1 MIGKRPE
8 VKILVVD
15 DREDNLFSIET
26 ILEGSGYTII
36 KANSGRAALKV
47 LLKQQDITI
56 ILMDVQMPDLNG
68 FETAGLIYERDRMKG
83 IPIIFITAHDHGDE
97 NIFKGYQLGGVDYL
111 YKPINPE
118 LLKAKVAVFVELHY
132 RKHEMLIQE
141 QNLLIANRNLEKE
154 VAERKNSE
162 EKIRQLNSQLIT
174 NIDQLRATNE
184 ELERFAYVA
193 SHDLQEPLR
202 KIILFCG
209 MLHVDHIGRMDDE
222 GKDLFTRIVKASER
236 MQQLIGNLLS
246 FSRASNESD
255 HMEPTDLNVLLQGII
270 SDLEAQVTQKQA
282 NIQVSWLPVL
292 SINPTL
298 VRQVFQNLIINAL
311 KFSKEDL
318 RPEILIYADE
328 PQVSSSNSDAGPM
341 YNIYVKDNGIG
352 FDMIYKDQV
361 FIPFKRLHTQDQFEG
376 TGIGLSICKKI
387 IEKHNGVIDVFSE
400 ETKGTTFI
408 ISLPDSAVTDTR
420 ESSDPV
426 H

>member
-26 ILEGSGYTII
+26 ILDNTGYTII

-68 FETAGLIYERDRMKG
+68 FETASLIYERDSMKD
-83 IPIIFITAHDHGDE
+83 IPIIFVTAHDRGDE

-141 QNLLIANRNLEKE
+141 KHLIIANKKLEKE

-162 EKIRQLNSQLIT
+162 EKIRQLNAQLIA
-174 NIDQLRATNE
+174 NIDQLRSTNE

-209 MLHVDHIGRMDDE
+209 MLHVNHLGQMDQD

-246 FSRASNESD
+246 FSKASNESE
-255 HMEPTDLNVLLQGII
+255 HIEPTDLNTLLQGII
-270 SDLEAQVTQKQA
+270 SDLEAQVTQKGA
-282 NIQVSWLPVL
+282 TIEVAPLPVL

-298 VRQVFQNLIINAL
+298 VRQVFQNLLINAL
-311 KFSKEDL
+311 KFSKQGL
-318 RPEILIYADE
+318 RPEIKIYAEE
-328 PQVSSSNSDAGPM
+328 PQGSQAGDGSTLM
-341 YNIYVKDNGIG
+341 QNIYVKDNGIG

-387 IEKHNGVIDVFSE
+387 IEKHNGVIDVLSE
-400 ETKGTTFI
+400 ESKGTTFI
-408 ISLPDSAVTDTR
+408 ISLPVSKAATR
-420 ESSDPV
+420 EAT
-426 H
+426 